1 MIGRF
6 EIRNLFNIYDFKEV
20 NRSANT
26 IRVLGKRY
34 NDYIVLKIDLNE
46 NQTVKAINAN
56 YFDNFSDATE
66 YFKNLF

>member
-26 IRVLGKRY
+26 IKVLGKRY
-34 NDYIVLKIDLNE
+34 INYIVLKIDLNE
-46 NQTVKAINAN
+46 DQTVKAINAN
-56 YFDNFSDATE
+56 YFDNFSDARE

>member
-6 EIRNLFNIYDFKEV
+6 EIRNLFNIYEFKEV

-26 IRVLGKRY
+26 IKVLGKRY
-34 NDYIVLKIDLNE
+34 INYIVLKIDLNE
-46 NQTVKAINAN
+46 DQTVKVINAN

-66 YFKNLF
+66 YFKILF

>member
-26 IRVLGKRY
+26 IKVLGKRY

-56 YFDNFSDATE
+56 YFDNFADATE

>member
-56 YFDNFSDATE
+56 YFDNFSDAIE

>member
-26 IRVLGKRY
+26 IKVLGKT
-34 NDYIVLKIDLNE
+34 I
-46 NQTVKAINAN
+46 
-56 YFDNFSDATE
+56 
-66 YFKNLF
+66 